1 MLRKK
6 YMARTVSLN
15 SVLYPVVSQ
24 WSFNKVNR
32 ASEHFDKPLLSY
44 SSQVPPRGEYEDV
57 KYLGWYKKDHPILQ

>member
-1 MLRKK
+1 
-6 YMARTVSLN
+6 MARTVSLN

-57 KYLGWYKKDHPILQ
+57 KYLG